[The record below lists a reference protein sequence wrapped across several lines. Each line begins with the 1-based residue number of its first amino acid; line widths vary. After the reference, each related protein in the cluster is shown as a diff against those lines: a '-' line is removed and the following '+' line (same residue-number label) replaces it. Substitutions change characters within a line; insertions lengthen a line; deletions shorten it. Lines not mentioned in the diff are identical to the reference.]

1 MKKTKKS
8 LLFSGLALMMSALLL
23 AGTTFAWFTD
33 SVTNTGNKIEA
44 GTLDVELT
52 TGKQDT
58 LFSSDN
64 NFLWEPGRSQVATAT
79 VSNAGSLWL
88 KYTMSF
94 TNVKTTGD
102 ADITEVL
109 DVYTVAAGAEN
120 LDGATYLGTMKDL
133 MAAGSFAAKDKP
145 LAPAGQD
152 GASETFTLVV
162 KMQES
167 ADNDYQNCGVTFD
180 VTVNATQYTAEED
193 GFDSDQ
199 YDKDATYPV
208 STASGLKE
216 QLEQGGSVQMSADV
230 AVDPVDDPTLDVSN
244 LLPQMTVT
252 SDTLLNLDGHK
263 ITVET
268 EPGDDFK
275 CTPVLISVMKDA
287 TLTVTGNGTVDATF
301 GMNNSYGI
309 NVAGGTLVIND
320 GTYIGAVTAVQVQS
334 GHAIINGGFFDLT
347 DAAPATFAHSIVN
360 CIDANYKN
368 GTATIEIKG
377 GTFVNFDPSANPEGT
392 GTSYVADGYKVVSEK
407 QDNGDTWYTVVP
419 ETR

>member
-33 SVTNTGNKIEA
+33 SVTNKGNTITA
-44 GTLDVELT
+44 GTLDVELNDGKT
-52 TGKQDT
+52 TP

-64 NFLWEPGRSQVATAT
+64 NFLWEPGRSYKATAT
-79 VSNAGSLWL
+79 VSNEGSLWL

-94 TNVKTTGD
+94 TNVQTTGG

-109 DVYTVAAGAEN
+109 DVYTVAADAKN
-120 LDGATYLGTMKDL
+120 LDGATYLGTMKNL
-133 MAAGSFAAKDKP
+133 MAAGSFAAKDNV
-145 LAPAGQD
+145 LAPKGEE
-152 GASETFTLVV
+152 GSSETFTLVV

-167 ADNDYQNCGVTFD
+167 ADNKYQKCGVTFD
-180 VTVNATQYTAEED
+180 VTVNATQYTAEKD
-193 GFDSDQ
+193 GFGNPN
-199 YDKDATYPV
+199 YDMDATYPV

-230 AVDPVDDPTLDVSN
+230 AVDPVDDPNMDAGN

-268 EPGDDFK
+268 EPEDNFN
-275 CTPVLISVMKDA
+275 CTPVLISVMNGA
-287 TLTVTGNGTVDATF
+287 TLTLTGNGTVDATF

-347 DAAPATFAHSIVN
+347 DAAPAQYSRSIVN

-377 GTFVNFDPSANPEGT
+377 GTFVNFDPSANPEGA
-392 GTSYVADGYKVVSEK
+392 GTSYVADGYKVVSE
-407 QDNGDTWYTVVP
+407 QHDGDTWYTVVP